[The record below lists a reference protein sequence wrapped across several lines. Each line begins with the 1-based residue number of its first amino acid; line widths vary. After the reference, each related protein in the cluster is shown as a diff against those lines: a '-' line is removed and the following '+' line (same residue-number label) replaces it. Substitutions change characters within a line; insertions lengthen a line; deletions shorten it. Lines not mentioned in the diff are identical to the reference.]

1 MRRRSSAVPPPIA
14 DVTSGGAANTN
25 ADRVSLTKAAAQL
38 SIAQIIVLAGG
49 FLTGP
54 LLARALGPAGRGQL
68 AAIIVPVTLLGW
80 LAALGLGSW
89 VTVEAARGRA
99 LGAIL
104 GTTGLLSVGLGLL
117 AAAGGIPLAFALS
130 DGNGTVLAFLL
141 LGAAL
146 MPLTLCIQL
155 LSYTAIGRSR
165 WNMQAR
171 SRSIPAVLG
180 VVLTSVLFASGTL
193 TLTTA
198 AGLFFVGSLLSALP
212 LLPLIGEARPFRF
225 ERGLAREAAGFGF
238 RAWTSSL
245 GALTNARLDQLLMI
259 PLVPD
264 RQLGLYTVAVAYS
277 TLPTV
282 LSGTLMTIIAPR
294 IAAGDNA
301 LVGRSLRV
309 TIGLMS
315 VGGLGLA
322 LLAPVVIPLA
332 FGGGFGASV
341 QMAWILLL
349 AGVPLA
355 GSLVLTAAMTSA
367 GRPGTPALGQLV
379 AAAITVVGLLVLLPS
394 MQAVG
399 AALVSLLAYS
409 VALVFLLVTTARHLQ
424 VRVASLLRPER
435 SDLLWAQ
442 TLLRSLRTRFLPR
455 TSRSAS

>member
-1 MRRRSSAVPPPIA
+1 M
-14 DVTSGGAANTN
+14 
-25 ADRVSLTKAAAQL
+25 
-38 SIAQIIVLAGG
+38 
-49 FLTGP
+49 
-54 LLARALGPAGRGQL
+54 
-68 AAIIVPVTLLGW
+68 TLLVW

-141 LGAAL
+141 IGAAL

-165 WNMQAR
+165 WKMQAR

-180 VVLTSVLFASGTL
+180 VVLTSVFFASGTL

-212 LLPLIGEARPFRF
+212 LLPLVAEARPFRF
-225 ERGLAREAAGFGF
+225 ERGLAREAVGFGL

-264 RQLGLYTVAVAYS
+264 RQLGLYAVAVTYS

-294 IAAGDNA
+294 IASGDNA

-309 TIGLMS
+309 TIGLSS
-315 VGGLGLA
+315 VAGLGLA
-322 LLAPVVIPLA
+322 LLAPVVLPLA
-332 FGGGFGASV
+332 FGAGFGASV
-341 QMAWILLL
+341 QIAWILLL
-349 AGVPLA
+349 AGVPWA
-355 GSLVLTAAMTSA
+355 GTVVLTTALISA
-367 GRPGTPALGQLV
+367 GRPGTPTLGQLV
-379 AAAITVVGLLVLLPS
+379 AAAITVVGLVVLLPS
-394 MQAVG
+394 LQATG

-409 VALVFLLVTTARHLQ
+409 VAFTFLLVATARNLE
-424 VRVASLLRPER
+424 VGVVSLLRPER
-435 SDLLWAQ
+435 SDLLWAL
-442 TLLRSLRTRFLPR
+442 TLVRSLRTQLRPTR
-455 TSRSAS
+455 AANKGP